1 MKSNQKFKK
10 KGMML
15 LSAVLAAFLLTMVAS
30 GYFMTLTGSFNAIKS
45 GGEAIQA
52 QRYAEIEAN
61 KLSLLAYND
70 LDSKVSQNVW
80 KKSDADEG
88 WEYKV
93 NLGPEKVVDPSTN
106 SKQRIATV
114 SVRKEGDATDR
125 FQMKVPLSVAD
136 SENGNGGLG
145 KRSENLIWTRINRN
159 LIRTTIS
166 KNGYLKVDVSLG
178 STRKS
183 YHSGNQSSARYS
195 GYDDTRSFYVNGI
208 LLATDGSTRQY
219 RELIPVKKG
228 DVIEMTNTARAY
240 SQGWCTGRMHG
251 WNMGPFYQQGCYNGH
266 WTNQGPNPYGSS
278 VLIY

>member
-45 GGEAIQA
+45 GGEAMQA

-93 NLGPEKVVDPSTN
+93 NLGPEKVVDPGLG

-114 SVRKEGDATDR
+114 SVKREDDSTERFEIKVPVVNKGGSLPIGTILAYVGDLSKIPNGWFLCDGSNGTPDLRDR
-125 FQMKVPLSVAD
+125 FLEGVGSASAVNKYIEAGLPNLKGFFDVWKFTYNDNKLFQAVGSGRYAQTRDGGGDPRWQINFDASKYNPIYGRSTTVQPD
-136 SENGNGGLG
+136 SYTVYY
-145 KRSENLIWTRINRN
+145 I
-159 LIRTTIS
+159 IR
-166 KNGYLKVDVSLG
+166 LK
-178 STRKS
+178 
-183 YHSGNQSSARYS
+183 
-195 GYDDTRSFYVNGI
+195 
-208 LLATDGSTRQY
+208 
-219 RELIPVKKG
+219 
-228 DVIEMTNTARAY
+228 
-240 SQGWCTGRMHG
+240 
-251 WNMGPFYQQGCYNGH
+251 
-266 WTNQGPNPYGSS
+266 
-278 VLIY
+278 

>member
-114 SVRKEGDATDR
+114 SIRKEGDSTER
-125 FQMKVPLSVAD
+125 FSMKVPLNPELMKKNKDDNSPLWGMEEHFYPRE
-136 SENGNGGLG
+136 SNYLG
-145 KRSENLIWTRINRN
+145 KNFDYIVQNGQHYFIFKNNGLLIGFTGYNNYYQKKYCLKKNGSCFFSNGFGDVTIPIVSGDKVEIEGDLAEFNRMFGSEIWEIEGGVWAINR
-159 LIRTTIS
+159 IVFFPTI
-166 KNGYLKVDVSLG
+166 
-178 STRKS
+178 
-183 YHSGNQSSARYS
+183 
-195 GYDDTRSFYVNGI
+195 
-208 LLATDGSTRQY
+208 
-219 RELIPVKKG
+219 
-228 DVIEMTNTARAY
+228 
-240 SQGWCTGRMHG
+240 
-251 WNMGPFYQQGCYNGH
+251 
-266 WTNQGPNPYGSS
+266 
-278 VLIY
+278 

>member
-1 MKSNQKFKK
+1 MIELAKLPSQKFIYPFFFTSKTPIKRKNFSPKIFLWSTINIITQERKEGLKK
-10 KGMML
+10 YK
-15 LSAVLAAFLLTMVAS
+15 T
-30 GYFMTLTGSFNAIKS
+30 
-45 GGEAIQA
+45 
-52 QRYAEIEAN
+52 
-61 KLSLLAYND
+61 KLSSVITNI
-70 LDSKVSQNVW
+70 SMRR
-80 KKSDADEG
+80 
-88 WEYKV
+88 
-93 NLGPEKVVDPSTN
+93 PSTN

-228 DVIEMTNTARAY
+228 DVIEMTNTAKAY